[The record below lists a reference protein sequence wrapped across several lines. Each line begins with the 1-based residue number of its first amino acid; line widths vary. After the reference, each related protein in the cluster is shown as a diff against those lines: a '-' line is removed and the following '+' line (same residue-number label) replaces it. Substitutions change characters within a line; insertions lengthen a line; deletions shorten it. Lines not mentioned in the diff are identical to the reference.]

1 MFQAEDKG
9 EIIFLMSINNA
20 TASTE
25 INFPSLPKL
34 KCGGLELLMYI
45 TVWKAEIISL
55 EKYKKIF
62 I

>member
-45 TVWKAEIISL
+45 TV
-55 EKYKKIF
+55 
-62 I
+62 